1 MAIMTSSTQALSK
14 SSFSKV
20 GSKPKFD
27 VKIQNNSQIQ
37 PCSKRRRYQR
47 RGSKVPS
54 MFMADESAS
63 SSQNLNGSK
72 IELLEMQQKLRL
84 EILSLSKIYRS
95 YELNT
100 QIQKLC

>member
-1 MAIMTSSTQALSK
+1 MAIMTTSTQALNK

-20 GSKPKFD
+20 GSKPKYN
-27 VKIQNNSQIQ
+27 VKIQNNAQIQ

-72 IELLEMQQKLRL
+72 MELLEMQQKLRL
-84 EILSLSKIYRS
+84 EISSLYRS